1 MMSNYHIRK
10 KAREILGKRIFD
22 EGWDYPVYIM
32 IFVIVVSMLLSA
44 TLVGN
49 LIVSGLF
56 SVALARYFLYRVRK
70 EIAPN
75 NVTSSLDG
83 IRRNFLGSMLTGILY
98 NVFVAI
104 GSFLLIVPGIIF
116 NLSFSMAYY
125 IINDHP
131 DMSAME
137 ALRESHRLMKGH
149 RMEYFCL
156 QLSFIGWMLV
166 GVLTLGIGTLWVS
179 TYMNT
184 ANAVFYD
191 ELIAHKGMHN

>member
-22 EGWDYPVYIM
+22 ESWDYPIYIM
-32 IFVIVVSMLLSA
+32 IFVIIVSSLLCA
-44 TLVGN
+44 TMVGN

-98 NVFVAI
+98 NIFVAI

-149 RMEYFCL
+149 RTEYFCL

-191 ELIAHKGMHN
+191 ELIAHKGIHN